1 MEPIICLF
9 NIWCSKVQ
17 KIRNY
22 KRRVTGKEAKDVLL
36 LMDAENNMDK
46 TCEQQESLKENRNNL
61 KTAEISG
68 TQ

>member
-1 MEPIICLF
+1 
-9 NIWCSKVQ
+9 
-17 KIRNY
+17 
-22 KRRVTGKEAKDVLL
+22 
-36 LMDAENNMDK
+36 MDAENNMDK